1 MLAVLLHRVEP
12 SVRGVVVAHRVTP
25 LVRGLAAQG
34 FAINAYFEE
43 SPGVAPLCAVAQG

>member
-25 LVRGLAAQG
+25 LVRCLAAQG
-34 FAINAYFEE
+34 TGL
-43 SPGVAPLCAVAQG
+43 SHQCVALSLRTGLRH